1 MRRQLPRLRA
11 QGLGPLALALLPA
24 LLLPACTM
32 PGGDADP
39 RQGNDG
45 WPGIVPVEEGRPML
59 THDGEESVSFEYR
72 INRD

>member
-1 MRRQLPRLRA
+1 MRRHLPRLRS
-11 QGLGPLALALLPA
+11 QGLSLPALALLPA

-45 WPGIVPVEEGRPML
+45 WPGIVPVEDGRPML
-59 THDGEESVSFEYR
+59 THDGEESVSFESKFD
-72 INRD
+72 RD

>member
-1 MRRQLPRLRA
+1 MRRRLPRLRL
-11 QGLGPLALALLPA
+11 QGLHLPALALLPA
-24 LLLPACTM
+24 LLLPACTL

-45 WPGIVPVEEGRPML
+45 WPGIVPVEDGRPML
-59 THDGEESVSFEYR
+59 THDGEESVSFEYK